1 MCTRYTEIDRLKIIP
16 AGTYLCADC
25 TEENWQE
32 TLEKLMDIAKT
43 EYNVSPSFSLQ
54 FVVISGILQW
64 KYQLQVCVGV

>member
-1 MCTRYTEIDRLKIIP
+1 M
-16 AGTYLCADC
+16 CADC

-32 TLEKLMDIAKT
+32 TLEELAEIAKT

-64 KYQLQVCVGV
+64 KYQLQICIEAELEK